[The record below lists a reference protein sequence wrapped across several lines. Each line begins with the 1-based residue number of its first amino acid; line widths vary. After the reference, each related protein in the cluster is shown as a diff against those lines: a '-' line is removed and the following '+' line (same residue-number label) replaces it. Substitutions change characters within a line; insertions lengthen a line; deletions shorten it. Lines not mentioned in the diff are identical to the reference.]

1 MKGEPDERW
10 AGAGYAVAA
19 YTWWGLVPAYWKL
32 FGDVPP
38 LEIVAHR
45 VLWSLAF
52 TGPLLLLLGRRGELV
67 EVLRDPRRRL
77 ALAASGALIALNWGI
92 FIWAVGA
99 GRIVETSFG
108 YFLNPLV
115 SVALGVAL
123 LGERLRP
130 PQSAAIAFAGLGV
143 LILGVGTGA
152 APWIPLALAF
162 TFGTYGLL
170 RKVTRVSS
178 LVGLTIET
186 ALVAPLAL
194 AAVLVLHERG
204 ASHFASADMRL
215 TVLFLVSGAVTALP
229 LLWFARAARRLPLS
243 TLGLFQYLAPTL
255 AAVLAVAFYGETFD
269 AVRALALLCIWAGI
283 AVFSF
288 DSLRVEVRATRLRE
302 VTPPSAAPPA

>member
-1 MKGEPDERW
+1 VAKGESDESW
-10 AGAGYAVAA
+10 SGAGYAAAA
-19 YTWWGLVPAYWKL
+19 YVWWGLVPAYWKL

-52 TGPLLLLLGRRGELV
+52 TGPLVVLLGRRGELV

-130 PQSAAIAFAGLGV
+130 PQRAAIALAALGV
-143 LILGVGTGA
+143 VILGVGTGA
-152 APWIPLALAF
+152 APWIPLALAL

-194 AAVLVLHERG
+194 AAVAAFQARG
-204 ASHFASADMRL
+204 VSHFAAGDGRSTA
-215 TVLFLVSGAVTALP
+215 LFLLSGVMTAFP

-243 TLGLFQYLAPTL
+243 TLGLFQYLAPTI
-255 AAVLAVAFYGETFD
+255 AAVLAVVFYGETFD
-269 AVRALALLCIWAGI
+269 GIRALALSFIWAGI
-283 AVFSF
+283 AVFSV
-288 DSLRVEVRATRLRE
+288 DSLRAEVQ
-302 VTPPSAAPPA
+302 AARG

>member
-1 MKGEPDERW
+1 MAKGESDESW
-10 AGAGYAVAA
+10 SGAGYAAAA
-19 YTWWGLVPAYWKL
+19 YVWWGLVPAYWKL

-52 TGPLLLLLGRRGELV
+52 TGPLVVLLGRRGELV

-130 PQSAAIAFAGLGV
+130 PQRAAIALAALGV
-143 LILGVGTGA
+143 VILGVGTGA
-152 APWIPLALAF
+152 APWIPLALAL

-194 AAVLVLHERG
+194 AAVAAFQARG
-204 ASHFASADMRL
+204 VSHFAAGDGRSTA
-215 TVLFLVSGAVTALP
+215 LFLLSGVMTAFP

-243 TLGLFQYLAPTL
+243 TLGLFQYLAPTI
-255 AAVLAVAFYGETFD
+255 AAVLAVVFYGETFD
-269 AVRALALLCIWAGI
+269 GIRALALSFIWAGI
-283 AVFSF
+283 AVFSV
-288 DSLRVEVRATRLRE
+288 DSLRAEVQ
-302 VTPPSAAPPA
+302 AARG